1 LLNAMTVSRTASP
14 VGLVT
19 ALQQEFS
26 TVRKCLGADCE
37 SFALVQSGMG
47 RAAGYIAAEAM
58 GRQHHG
64 RLAGL
69 VSMGFCGALAHGLP
83 TGSVVVPAQVITAE
97 DETAFEADRTWRA
110 AVLERLAGMTPRDG
124 ALYSARDVIS
134 TASDKQAI
142 ATRAQAIAVDM
153 ESAGIAHAARRLNV
167 PFLAIRIVLDEAED
181 ALPRATADAVKPD
194 GNLDMRGLMRGLAH
208 NPRDIPALMALG
220 RKSSTAQG
228 RLKAVCE
235 ALKPDFCRLHRPE
248 H

>member
-1 LLNAMTVSRTASP
+1 LLNAMTVSPTTGP

-26 TVRKCLGADCE
+26 TARKCLGADCDK
-37 SFALVQSGMG
+37 FVLVQSGMG

-58 GRQHHG
+58 GRQKG

-69 VSMGFCGALAHGLP
+69 VSMGFCGALAHQ
-83 TGSVVVPAQVITAE
+83 A
-97 DETAFEADRTWRA
+97 WRA
-110 AVLERLAGMTPRDG
+110 TVLNRLASMTPRDG

-134 TASDKQAI
+134 TATDKQAI
-142 ATRAQAIAVDM
+142 AARAQAIAVDM

-167 PFLAIRIVLDEAED
+167 PFLAIRIVLDEAQD

-194 GNLDMRGLMRGLAH
+194 GNLDLRGLMRGLAH
-208 NPRDIPALMALG
+208 NPRDIPALMVLG
-220 RKSSTAQG
+220 RKSSAAQA

-235 ALKPDFCRLHRPE
+235 ALKPDFCIPAQI
-248 H
+248 

>member
-1 LLNAMTVSRTASP
+1 LLNAMTVSPTTGP

-26 TVRKCLGADCE
+26 TARKCLGADCDK
-37 SFALVQSGMG
+37 FVLVQSGMG

-58 GRQHHG
+58 GQQKG

-97 DETAFEADRTWRA
+97 DEAAFEADQAWRA
-110 AVLERLAGMTPRDG
+110 TVLNRLASMTPRDG

-134 TASDKQAI
+134 TATDKQAI
-142 ATRAQAIAVDM
+142 AARAQAIAVDM

-167 PFLAIRIVLDEAED
+167 PFLAIRIVLDEAQD

-194 GNLDMRGLMRGLAH
+194 GNLDLRGLMRGLAH
-208 NPRDIPALMALG
+208 NPRDIPALMVLG
-220 RKSSTAQG
+220 RKSSAAQA

-235 ALKPDFCRLHRPE
+235 ALKPDFCIPAQI
-248 H
+248 